1 MDAIVHLGVR
11 ASQGQGQER
20 RAGLIKLY
28 GVFGSAVSGISASLT
43 RVLARVACFEGR
55 PRLTLPGKIC
65 NPISRDQTERHAQTG
80 RHADIKAHIMPGKI
94 EHLAIRAKPLL
105 CSFSDGCVSNG
116 WPDCACCKSLLVA
129 PASPCRQSARAS
141 LQGHNLPESIMNSAL
156 ERSQTRR
163 EIVFDLFCLLL
174 YHFLLCM
181 RRPEWPS
188 GGLVLNEAAGAC
200 T

>member
-1 MDAIVHLGVR
+1 MPVQAVAIFVAIFSSVDQRVLHALFMDAIVHLGVR
-11 ASQGQGQER
+11 ASQGEGQER

-94 EHLAIRAKPLL
+94 EHLAITAKFFFVH
-105 CSFSDGCVSNG
+105 SQTG
-116 WPDCACCKSLLVA
+116 ACQMASLIVHVANHCWLPPPLLVA
-129 PASPCRQSARAS
+129 NRLEHPCKAT
-141 LQGHNLPESIMNSAL
+141 I
-156 ERSQTRR
+156 
-163 EIVFDLFCLLL
+163 CLN
-174 YHFLLCM
+174 
-181 RRPEWPS
+181 PS
-188 GGLVLNEAAGAC
+188 
-200 T
+200 